1 MMRKA
6 DQEAH
11 IPVRTSNQQPA
22 SIKAVTD
29 ALHPLQMPP
38 QAPGWNRAE
47 LLDLIGEAPSTKAAV
62 LLGLRDLPQPTMI
75 FTLRHSG
82 LRTHAGQVAF
92 PGGRADPDDADAIA
106 TALREAREEVGLD
119 PRDAQ
124 PLGFLDC
131 LETVS
136 GYCVTPVVARIAA
149 NARLLPQSAEVE
161 SVFEVPLAFLLD
173 PANLREREFIARGQR
188 RRVYE
193 YMETD
198 PLIWG
203 ATALMLV
210 NLLRRMRIMQ

>member
-1 MMRKA
+1 MKR
-6 DQEAH
+6 
-11 IPVRTSNQQPA
+11 
-22 SIKAVTD
+22 
-29 ALHPLQMPP
+29 ALHPLHIPP
-38 QAPGWNRAE
+38 QESGWNRAE
-47 LLDLIGEAPSTKAAV
+47 LLDLLGEAPRARAAV
-62 LLGLRDLPQPTMI
+62 LLGIRDVPQPTVV

-119 PRDAQ
+119 PGDVR

-136 GYCVTPVVARIAA
+136 GYCVTPVVARLAID
-149 NARLLPQSAEVE
+149 ARLSPQSAEVE

-173 PANLREREFIARGQR
+173 PANLRERDFISRGR
-188 RRVYE
+188 SRRVYE
-193 YMETD
+193 YAGTD

-210 NLLRRMRIMQ
+210 NLMRRMGLMP

>member
-1 MMRKA
+1 MTHTHQFMMRS
-6 DQEAH
+6 
-11 IPVRTSNQQPA
+11 PNQQT
-22 SIKAVTD
+22 SIAAVAQ
-29 ALHPLQMPP
+29 ALHPLHVPP

-47 LLDLIGEAPSTKAAV
+47 LLDLLGEAPRTEAAV
-62 LLGLRDLPQPTMI
+62 LLGIRDLPQPTVI

-82 LRTHAGQVAF
+82 LRTHAGQVAL

-106 TALREAREEVGLD
+106 TAFREAREEIGLD
-119 PRDAQ
+119 PREAQ

-131 LETVS
+131 LETIS
-136 GYCVTPVVARIAA
+136 GYCVTPVVACIAPA
-149 NARLLPQSAEVE
+149 VRLSPQSAEVE

-173 PANLREREFIARGQR
+173 PANLREREFVVRGQR

-193 YMETD
+193 YAGTD

>member
-1 MMRKA
+1 MSA
-6 DQEAH
+6 GID
-11 IPVRTSNQQPA
+11 
-22 SIKAVTD
+22 AVAR
-29 ALHPLQMPP
+29 ALHPLHSPP

-47 LLDLIGEAPSTKAAV
+47 LLDLLGEAPPAKAAV
-62 LLGLRDLPQPTMI
+62 LLGIRDLLQPTVV

-82 LRTHAGQVAF
+82 LRTHAGQVAL

-106 TALREAREEVGLD
+106 TALREASEEVGLD
-119 PRDAQ
+119 RCDAQ

-136 GYCVTPVVARIAA
+136 GYCVTPVVASIAA
-149 NARLLPQSAEVE
+149 GAQLSPQSAEVE

-173 PANLREREFIARGQR
+173 PANLRERDFVARGQR
-188 RRVYE
+188 RRVFE
-193 YMETD
+193 YAGTD

-210 NLLRRMRIMQ
+210 NLMRRMKLM

>member
-6 DQEAH
+6 DQKAH
-11 IPVRTSNQQPA
+11 IPVRTPDQQYELLA
-22 SIKAVTD
+22 AVAR
-29 ALHPLQMPP
+29 ALHPLQVPP
-38 QAPGWNRAE
+38 QAPGWNRAD
-47 LLDLIGEAPSTKAAV
+47 LLELIGEAPRTPAAV
-62 LLGLRDLPQPTMI
+62 LLGIRDLPQPTMV

-106 TALREAREEVGLD
+106 TALREAGEEIGLD
-119 PRDAQ
+119 LRDAQ

-149 NARLLPQSAEVE
+149 EARLAPHSDEVE
-161 SVFEVPLAFLLD
+161 SVFEVPLVFLLD
-173 PANLREREFIARGQR
+173 PANLRERDYLSRGR
-188 RRVYE
+188 HRLVYE
-193 YMETD
+193 YVGTD

-210 NLLRRMRIMQ
+210 NLMRRMELM

>member
-1 MMRKA
+1 MRRA
-6 DQEAH
+6 DQKAH
-11 IPVRTSNQQPA
+11 IPARTSRQQPA
-22 SIKAVTD
+22 SIAAVTQ
-29 ALHPLQMPP
+29 ALHPIHSPP

-47 LLDLIGEAPSTKAAV
+47 LLDLLGEAPRTQAAV
-62 LLGLRDLPQPTMI
+62 LLGLRDLLQPTVI

-106 TALREAREEVGLD
+106 TALREAGEEVGLD

-136 GYCVTPVVARIAA
+136 GYCVTPVVASIAA
-149 NARLLPQSAEVE
+149 GAQISPQSAEVE

-193 YMETD
+193 YAGTD

-210 NLLRRMRIMQ
+210 NLMRRMKLM

>member
-1 MMRKA
+1 MGKA
-6 DQEAH
+6 DPKAH
-11 IPVRTSNQQPA
+11 AAVRTSGQQHA
-22 SIKAVTD
+22 SLAAVAA
-29 ALHPLQMPP
+29 ALHPLKAPP

-47 LLDLIGEAPSTKAAV
+47 LLALIGEVPRTPAAV
-62 LLGLRDLPQPTMI
+62 LLGIRDLPQPTMI

-92 PGGRADPDDADAIA
+92 PGGRADTDDADAIA

-119 PRDAQ
+119 PCDAQ

-136 GYCVTPVVARIAA
+136 GYCVTPVVARVAVGA
-149 NARLLPQSAEVE
+149 VLSPQADEVE

-173 PANLREREFIARGQR
+173 PANLRERDFVSRGRQR
-188 RRVYE
+188 LVYE
-193 YMETD
+193 YAGTD

-210 NLLRRMRIMQ
+210 NLMRRMELM

>member
-1 MMRKA
+1 MGRA
-6 DQEAH
+6 DQKAH
-11 IPVRTSNQQPA
+11 ARVRTAAQQHA
-22 SIKAVTD
+22 SLAAVAA
-29 ALHPLQMPP
+29 ALHPLEAPP
-38 QAPGWNRAE
+38 PPTGWNRAE
-47 LLDLIGEAPSTKAAV
+47 LLELIGEAPRAPAAV
-62 LLGLRDLPQPTMI
+62 LMGIRDLPQPTMI
-75 FTLRHSG
+75 FTLRHSR

-92 PGGRADPDDADAIA
+92 PGGRADPGDADAIA

-149 NARLLPQSAEVE
+149 GAQLAPHADEVE

-173 PANLREREFIARGQR
+173 QANLRERDFVSRGR
-188 RRVYE
+188 HRPVFE
-193 YMETD
+193 YVGTD

-203 ATALMLV
+203 VTALMLV
-210 NLLRRMRIMQ
+210 NLMRRMELM